1 LSPFSFVVGVQG
13 NVREEIPMFDV
24 LAAPAGLAAGRRLA
38 LSAMPGAPV
47 VADRPRTRYTIR
59 RRKEDR

>member
-13 NVREEIPMFDV
+13 NLREEIPMFDV
-24 LAAPAGLAAGRRLA
+24 LAGLAAGRRLA
-38 LSAMPGAPV
+38 LSAMPDAPV

-59 RRKEDR
+59 RRKEGR